1 MLPVQLSQASGSIV
15 FPGVRIAFSGTGG
28 LPQPGSFLSDEELLF
43 LNSLRLEKRRLEWQ
57 AGRLAAKKLIAGMS
71 KKDMPSLAV
80 SYDAMHRPVCG
91 GFPVSITHSGGLAA
105 AAYSESGIIGIDLE
119 IIKPHSLR
127 LAEDYFLEE
136 EIPCTDAEN
145 IVMAWTRKEALLK
158 ALGLGLTVP
167 AKSINAAGEKPVF
180 FGKALERYKK
190 LGSPDLRIMTARING
205 KGKEGWFFSVAAEI

>member
-1 MLPVQLSQASGSIV
+1 MLSVQLGQAESSII
-15 FPGVRIAFSGTGG
+15 FPGVRIAFSGICG
-28 LPQPGSFLSDEELLF
+28 LPQPESFLSDEELLF

-57 AGRLAAKKLIAGMS
+57 AGRLAAKRLVAVMA
-71 KKDMPSLAV
+71 KKDMPSIAV
-80 SYDAMHRPVCG
+80 AYDPMHRPVCG
-91 GFPVSITHSGGLAA
+91 GLPVSITHSGGIAA

-136 EIPCTDAEN
+136 EIPCADAEN

-167 AKSINAAGEKPVF
+167 AKSINAANEKPVF
-180 FGKALERYKK
+180 LGKALERYKK
-190 LGSPDLRIMTARING
+190 LGSPDLKIMTARING
-205 KGKEGWFFSVAAEI
+205 KGKEGWFFSVVSS